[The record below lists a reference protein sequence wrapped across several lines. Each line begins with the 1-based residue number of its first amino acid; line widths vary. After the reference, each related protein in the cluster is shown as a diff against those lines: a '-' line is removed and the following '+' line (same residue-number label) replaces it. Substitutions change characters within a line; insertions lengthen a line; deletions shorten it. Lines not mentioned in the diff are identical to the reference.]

1 MPPMYVQAQ
10 SLLTDRLIKIEEND
24 PFDTGDEVLHEKSEA
39 VECNLLEDVGVD
51 VELDAIFGL

>member
-1 MPPMYVQAQ
+1 M
-10 SLLTDRLIKIEEND
+10 LTAVIIEELIKIEEND